1 MVGTRTDSLKCAR
14 YRRMLCYSIMDG
26 YHQEMDDYQLK
37 YFTAMC
43 CIMHGICSSMT
54 IHYLIAI
61 IQKYTSLLLQRI
73 LIEVELTDWHATKDK
88 IATYL
93 FGWAGYQG
101 INFYGLYARRISFEI
116 WIVFFVW
123 KNDSSS
129 FFFFMMHAIESY
141 NICCDIYASKWK
153 RKFGVLW
160 DLCEASSSNDW
171 CCEYIYIYI
180 NHSFI

>member
-1 MVGTRTDSLKCAR
+1 MCHNWRSFWQSRGTVSVGEEMKPMVVFFIIKKKGTVVGTRTDSLKCAR

-116 WIVFFVW
+116 WIVFFV
-123 KNDSSS
+123 
-129 FFFFMMHAIESY
+129 
-141 NICCDIYASKWK
+141 
-153 RKFGVLW
+153 
-160 DLCEASSSNDW
+160 
-171 CCEYIYIYI
+171 
-180 NHSFI
+180 